1 MKKMLNGLCIATL
14 CLLTVSQGVH
24 AATNSAVKSN
34 SAHEHSQGSIKDSE
48 LNNEEIKRQYQ
59 QVISTYVEREKS
71 LQGIYSLQ
79 TKYLPTKTFQYLIK
93 LNGEKVYSGLAEDI
107 RDIKFEPSVKN
118 EFRITVTN
126 MNGTIISQKTETWL
140 PELKAFQIIDSKRI
154 DDLSTNFQI
163 KNEKSEKKADVKKEE
178 SKKASLGMLKKEDIK
193 LGQKES
199 VLKDQW
205 NGVISQL
212 ETKIHGVWK
221 GLLGYGK

>member
-1 MKKMLNGLCIATL
+1 MLNGLCIATL
-14 CLLTVSQGVH
+14 CLLTVPQGVH

-93 LNGEKVYSGLAEDI
+93 LNG
-107 RDIKFEPSVKN
+107 
-118 EFRITVTN
+118 
-126 MNGTIISQKTETWL
+126 TIISQKTETWL

-154 DDLSTNFQI
+154 DDLATNFQI

-178 SKKASLGMLKKEDIK
+178 SKKASLSMLKKEDIK
-193 LGQKES
+193 LVDPYFLVKSKFEP
-199 VLKDQW
+199 VR
-205 NGVISQL
+205 
-212 ETKIHGVWK
+212 TKFNK
-221 GLLGYGK
+221 SY